1 MRKICRYRQRFL
13 IAVALCLFSS
23 VWTVLSGGFDP
34 YKTLGV
40 SRSAPPDEIK
50 KRYRKLCLQ
59 YHPDKNVSKPTKER
73 ELCETKFKQVQAAFD
88 MIQNPQST
96 GPSMFPQ
103 SNPYSSRSDPM
114 TGSNFQFYTQPGFRS
129 RARGNPQSNPFG
141 SDPAAD
147 ALFRAFAK
155 RYNINLSHVFQGQN
169 PRYESNS
176 FPSPST
182 DLPFKSI
189 FVQPVKI
196 PLEDLYKGAPS
207 FRFELQDNLYTRY
220 RASIRG
226 NMIIFSLSQA
236 FMFALPILRTSKL
249 LAYIVGLGV
258 IHGTTP
264 IPNPSYSYTKQI
276 QKGAKGG
283 ETSVKF
289 AQSGQLEIVF
299 DIEEAKHPVYR
310 REGNDL
316 YATVTIT
323 SKEAQNGC
331 KKELE
336 ALDPSEKAIEIK
348 IPRNKYSYKK
358 QKQLRKRGLYD
369 KVKIRNRGWPV
380 RKNTES
386 DAYSHGDL
394 IVTIRVQKS
403 AFKRR

>member
-1 MRKICRYRQRFL
+1 MC
-13 IAVALCLFSS
+13 SS
-23 VWTVLSGGFDP
+23 VCTVLGGGFDP

-40 SRSAPPDEIK
+40 SRAAPPDEIK

-59 YHPDKNVSKPTKER
+59 YHPDKNVSKSIKER

-88 MIQNPQST
+88 MIQNPKSN
-96 GPSMFPQ
+96 GPSIFPQ
-103 SNPYSSRSDPM
+103 SNPYSSDPM
-114 TGSNFQFYTQPGFRS
+114 SGTKFHFSSQPGFRS

-147 ALFRAFAK
+147 KLFRAFAK
-155 RYNINLSHVFQGQN
+155 RYNINLSHFFQDQR
-169 PRYESNS
+169 PRYESHS
-176 FPSPST
+176 FSSPSP

-220 RASIRG
+220 RASVRG
-226 NMIIFSLSQA
+226 SMIIFSLSQA

-249 LAYIVGLGV
+249 LAYIVGLCV

-264 IPNPSYSYTKQI
+264 TPNPSYPYIKQI
-276 QKGAKGG
+276 LKGAKGG

-289 AQSGQLEIVF
+289 SQSRELEIVF
-299 DIEEAKHPVYR
+299 EIEEAKHSVYR

-316 YATVTIT
+316 HATVTIT
-323 SKEAQNGC
+323 GKEAQNGC
-331 KKELE
+331 KKRLE
-336 ALDPSEKAIEIK
+336 ALDPSEKAIEIN

-358 QKQLRKRGLYD
+358 QKELRKRGVYD
-369 KVKIRNRGWPV
+369 KVKICDRGWPV

-386 DAYSHGDL
+386 DMYSHGDL
-394 IVTIRVQKS
+394 IVTIRVQKPS
-403 AFKRR
+403 FKRR